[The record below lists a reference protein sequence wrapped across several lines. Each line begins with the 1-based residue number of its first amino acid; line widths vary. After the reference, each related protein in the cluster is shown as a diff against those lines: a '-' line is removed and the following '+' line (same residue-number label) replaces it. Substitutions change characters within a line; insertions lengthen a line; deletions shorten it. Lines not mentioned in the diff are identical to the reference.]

1 MSLLGSMVDKCAVN
15 RSQAPSG
22 AQGGPSTAGTVR
34 GGISREMKRK
44 LRKDASNSALAVID
58 RDLVLILDITPKG
71 SGQDNCNPI
80 NFHLDPSLAE
90 VVMSRAPLQV
100 LYCTLLYSTLLYSIL
115 LYFSTLLLYSTSLLY
130 STLLYSTL
138 PYRAILYYTCTRFL
152 LKFFYIF

>member
-100 LYCTLLYSTLLYSIL
+100 LYCTLLYSTLLYSTLFYSILLYSTSL
-115 LYFSTLLLYSTSLLY
+115 LYFSTLLY
-130 STLLYSTL
+130 STLLYSTISC
-138 PYRAILYYTCTRFL
+138 YTILYLYS
-152 LKFFYIF
+152 ISP